1 MRLVVATKFCYR
13 DKDFHNISPGYTKR
27 FVAAM
32 CRRNMLLQL
41 VARPVHGSDLSSR
54 RVAATCR
61 LVCTDL
67 KWLGTERD
75 MDEHWQ
81 AWQVTSE
88 IGENELKRG
97 CLRFICFS

>member
-1 MRLVVATKFCYR
+1 MLQKIKSDRIYATFYANLC
-13 DKDFHNISPGYTKR
+13 DISPGYTKR

-41 VARPVHGSDLSSR
+41 VARPVHGSDMSSR

-75 MDEHWQ
+75 MDEP
-81 AWQVTSE
+81 
-88 IGENELKRG
+88 
-97 CLRFICFS
+97 